1 MHSATFAYFLA
12 LYILVAIFLIVVG
25 IREMVLEE
33 AKQERLRLI
42 SMENGEGGYATFKLR
57 KTGGN
62 RL

>member
-1 MHSATFAYFLA
+1 MHLSTFTCFLA
-12 LYILVAIFLIVVG
+12 LYIIVAIFLIVAG

-57 KTGGN
+57 RTGGN